1 MSYAEL
7 HCISNFTFLRGASR
21 PEELVNTACEL
32 GYQAI
37 AITDECSLA
46 GVVKAHVKAKQL
58 EKEGRHIK
66 LIIGSEFKL
75 PDSSTL
81 IALATNKS
89 RYQELSAFIT
99 LCRKRSI
106 KGEYQLLLNDLNI
119 HLEHCLLIYVPGA
132 NKNPLTSPNTSQDVQ
147 LLLSHHENLWV
158 GYQRLYQHD
167 DESRYQKAY
176 QLATTMNK
184 PMVAC
189 GNVHMH
195 CHKRKPLQDTLTAIK
210 KNTALSLLGNQLFS
224 NSENYLRPLDKLKK
238 IYPPAL
244 LNETLNIADRCHF
257 SLEELRYE
265 YPHELVPPNLKA
277 DQYLLQLVTQ
287 GANKRWNN
295 QVPEKIQ
302 QQIKREL
309 TLIKE
314 LNYEYFFLTVHDIVC
329 FARQENIL
337 CQGRGSAANSVVC
350 YCLFITEV
358 DPSRIAVLFERF
370 ISKER
375 NEPPDIDVDFEH
387 ERREEVIQYI
397 YKKYSRERAALAAT
411 VISYRSRS
419 AIRDVGKALGL
430 NTQITEKLSRSL
442 GWWDKPDELQQ
453 QFYKCGLDADINHPN
468 LTHAYQSGKTH
479 DNHAS
484 IATLFMQLVHEIMGF
499 PRHLSQHVGGFII
512 SNGPLSRLVPIENA
526 SMPERTVIQWDK
538 DDIEALGLL
547 KVDILALGMLSA
559 IQKMLALANN
569 YPLKNTPNNS
579 STPPPITLA
588 SIPDGDRAT
597 YDMLCN
603 ADSIGVFQVESRAQ
617 IAMLPR
623 LKPRVFY
630 DLVIQ
635 IALVRPGPIQG
646 EMVHPFLRRREK
658 REPVSYE
665 NEAIRTVLE
674 RTLGV
679 PIFQEQVIKL
689 AMVAAGFSGG
699 EADQL
704 RRAMASWGKNG
715 TLWQFREKLL
725 DGMLSRNYSKDFAE
739 RIFEQMKG
747 FGSYGFPESHA
758 ASFALLVYVS
768 AWLKCHYPAAFYAA
782 LINSQPMGF
791 YSPSQL
797 IQDAQRHH
805 IDILPIDV
813 QLSDWDCSLHFS
825 STHKPLSQPALR
837 LGLRLVKGL
846 SMATGKRIEAARAM
860 HSFRHLADVIE
871 RAQLNQSDR
880 LALIRADAT
889 ASLSGHRHQ
898 SHWQNLAA
906 DAEPIMYER
915 TNANNNKTNQDNNRS
930 KASLAANTHDTR
942 QDLNDNITLSEPSEI
957 QDIQADYR
965 HTGLTL
971 RRHPMALLREHPP
984 FSRCKRCIDLNL
996 LQHKRFV
1003 VIAGIVTG
1011 RQQPGTASGVIFLTL
1026 EDETGNINVI
1036 VWKNRQEQ
1044 YREELLKS
1052 KLLLI
1057 KGVVERNASVIH
1069 IIAGQLV
1076 DCSNALQ
1083 GLLLPSRDFH

>member
-132 NKNPLTSPNTSQDVQ
+132 NKNPPSSPNTSQDVQ

-176 QLATTMNK
+176 QLANTMNK

-302 QQIKREL
+302 QQIKHEL

-397 YKKYSRERAALAAT
+397 YKKYS
-411 VISYRSRS
+411 
-419 AIRDVGKALGL
+419 
-430 NTQITEKLSRSL
+430 
-442 GWWDKPDELQQ
+442 
-453 QFYKCGLDADINHPN
+453 
-468 LTHAYQSGKTH
+468 
-479 DNHAS
+479 
-484 IATLFMQLVHEIMGF
+484 
-499 PRHLSQHVGGFII
+499 
-512 SNGPLSRLVPIENA
+512 
-526 SMPERTVIQWDK
+526 
-538 DDIEALGLL
+538 LL
-547 KVDILALGMLSA
+547 
-559 IQKMLALANN
+559 
-569 YPLKNTPNNS
+569 
-579 STPPPITLA
+579 
-588 SIPDGDRAT
+588 
-597 YDMLCN
+597 
-603 ADSIGVFQVESRAQ
+603 
-617 IAMLPR
+617 
-623 LKPRVFY
+623 
-630 DLVIQ
+630 
-635 IALVRPGPIQG
+635 
-646 EMVHPFLRRREK
+646 
-658 REPVSYE
+658 
-665 NEAIRTVLE
+665 
-674 RTLGV
+674 
-679 PIFQEQVIKL
+679 
-689 AMVAAGFSGG
+689 
-699 EADQL
+699 
-704 RRAMASWGKNG
+704 
-715 TLWQFREKLL
+715 
-725 DGMLSRNYSKDFAE
+725 
-739 RIFEQMKG
+739 
-747 FGSYGFPESHA
+747 
-758 ASFALLVYVS
+758 
-768 AWLKCHYPAAFYAA
+768 
-782 LINSQPMGF
+782 
-791 YSPSQL
+791 
-797 IQDAQRHH
+797 
-805 IDILPIDV
+805 
-813 QLSDWDCSLHFS
+813 
-825 STHKPLSQPALR
+825 
-837 LGLRLVKGL
+837 
-846 SMATGKRIEAARAM
+846 
-860 HSFRHLADVIE
+860 
-871 RAQLNQSDR
+871 
-880 LALIRADAT
+880 AT
-889 ASLSGHRHQ
+889 AVVV
-898 SHWQNLAA
+898 
-906 DAEPIMYER
+906 
-915 TNANNNKTNQDNNRS
+915 
-930 KASLAANTHDTR
+930 
-942 QDLNDNITLSEPSEI
+942 PSV
-957 QDIQADYR
+957 
-965 HTGLTL
+965 
-971 RRHPMALLREHPP
+971 M
-984 FSRCKRCIDLNL
+984 
-996 LQHKRFV
+996 
-1003 VIAGIVTG
+1003 
-1011 RQQPGTASGVIFLTL
+1011 
-1026 EDETGNINVI
+1026 
-1036 VWKNRQEQ
+1036 
-1044 YREELLKS
+1044 
-1052 KLLLI
+1052 
-1057 KGVVERNASVIH
+1057 
-1069 IIAGQLV
+1069 
-1076 DCSNALQ
+1076 
-1083 GLLLPSRDFH
+1083 